1 VTISLGCAA
10 SVMDDAGTLVR
21 SADAAMYEA
30 KESGRNRVVV
40 AVSDDLP
47 HPVGPQGS

>member
-10 SVMDDAGTLVR
+10 SVLDDAGTLVR

-40 AVSDDLP
+40 ATSDELSRRI
-47 HPVGPQGS
+47 G